1 MENQLHLRI
10 KNPETKVKIDN
21 VCKSKNISFNQ
32 LVNEI
37 LDDYFAQTDDK
48 KYLKTTSESLFEL
61 EKRQNELIKLVQK
74 SLLMERKI
82 LELMTKIHEENDFD
96 KSTIS
101 DEFNKF

>member
-1 MENQLHLRI
+1 MQNRI
-10 KNPETKVKIDN
+10 LFSFKDLETKAKIDN
-21 VCKSKNISFNQ
+21 ICKSKNISFNQ

-48 KYLKTTSESLFEL
+48 KYLKTTSESLIEL

-74 SLLMERKI
+74 SLLMKRKI